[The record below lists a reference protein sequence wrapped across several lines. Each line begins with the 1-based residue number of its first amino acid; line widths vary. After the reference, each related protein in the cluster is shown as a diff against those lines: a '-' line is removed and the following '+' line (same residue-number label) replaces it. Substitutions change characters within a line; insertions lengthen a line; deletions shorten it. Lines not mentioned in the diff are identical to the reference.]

1 MSNGNKNRLF
11 FNKYLITKL
20 LCETLNSEIY
30 KGININNNENV
41 AMKFEKRASGF
52 NLLESEAYFL
62 INLKG
67 FGIPKIITY
76 GKSGKYNILI
86 EELLGPSIKFL
97 WELKRNRSEKELLK
111 DICMLSIQGI
121 DRLEYIHSKNI
132 IHRDIKH
139 DNFLIGI
146 KDPNIIYVIDFGLSR
161 KYRSSRTG
169 KHIKFRDVKRIS
181 GSLRYMSRNSNR
193 GYELSR
199 RDDLES
205 FGYMIIYLATRYLP
219 WLFLEHLG
227 LDKNTLIQTF
237 YKLKN
242 SVTPEE
248 LCKDLPKEFSEFLKY
263 VRNLDFEQTPDYNYI
278 RGLLIS
284 VLSRNEQ
291 KNDLL
296 FSWITNQNQNN
307 NPENNDEKRN
317 YMKKRRDSSQKR
329 LYNKIKYS
337 LEKRNKSLKNS
348 RTNLTLEKDNNLKFI
363 ILNKKENISYS
374 KKINKQDNVKT
385 ERLKNIDEKTE
396 NNINVYNNKIFSRI
410 GNVSPCLYV
419 NNITYKI
426 NKFGNLN
433 NLNFYNKKIIN
444 VDNKNTKSEKCTKM
458 PKSLYNR
465 IEKKTF
471 EDKINKNSIINFNK
485 LNNYIKLS
493 TNISY
498 KTFHEREKLQKRQIH
513 RLNTENDL
521 KVSMIRINKN
531 IKTMIPN
538 IKATNKNNT
547 RY

>member
-1 MSNGNKNRLF
+1 MSSENKNRLF

-62 INLKG
+62 ITLKG

-278 RGLLIS
+278 RGLFIS

-296 FSWITNQNQNN
+296 FSWIINQNN
-307 NPENNDEKRN
+307 NPENNDEKIN

-329 LYNKIKYS
+329 LYNKIKCS
-337 LEKRNKSLKNS
+337 LEKRNKSLKNT
-348 RTNLTLEKDNNLKFI
+348 RTNLSLEKENNLKFI

-374 KKINKQDNVKT
+374 KKINKQDNVKN
-385 ERLKNIDEKTE
+385 EKLKNIDEKTE

>member
-11 FNKYLITKL
+11 FNKYLIKKL
-20 LCETLNSEIY
+20 IFQTFNSEIY
-30 KGININNNENV
+30 KGVNINNNENV

-62 INLKG
+62 ITLKG

-86 EELLGPSIKFL
+86 EEFLGPSIKFL
-97 WELKRNRSEKELLK
+97 WELKRDRSEKELLK
-111 DICMLSIQGI
+111 DICMVSIQGI

-278 RGLLIS
+278 RGLFIS

-296 FSWITNQNQNN
+296 FSWIINQNN
-307 NPENNDEKRN
+307 NPENNDEKIN

-348 RTNLTLEKDNNLKFI
+348 STNLSLEKINNLKI
-363 ILNKKENISYS
+363 IHRNKHENINYFKMNIQNNDKAKS
-374 KKINKQDNVKT
+374 
-385 ERLKNIDEKTE
+385 LKNIYQKSEK
-396 NNINVYNNKIFSRI
+396 NINIYNNKIISRI
-410 GNVSPCLYV
+410 KPN
-419 NNITYKI
+419 
-426 NKFGNLN
+426 
-433 NLNFYNKKIIN
+433 
-444 VDNKNTKSEKCTKM
+444 EARRM
-458 PKSLYNR
+458 
-465 IEKKTF
+465 
-471 EDKINKNSIINFNK
+471 
-485 LNNYIKLS
+485 LS
-493 TNISY
+493 W
-498 KTFHEREKLQKRQIH
+498 F
-513 RLNTENDL
+513 
-521 KVSMIRINKN
+521 
-531 IKTMIPN
+531 P
-538 IKATNKNNT
+538 
-547 RY
+547 

>member
-11 FNKYLITKL
+11 FNKYLIKKL

-41 AMKFEKRASGF
+41 AMKFEKRISGF

-296 FSWITNQNQNN
+296 FSWIINQNN
-307 NPENNDEKRN
+307 NPENNDEKRK

-348 RTNLTLEKDNNLKFI
+348 RTNLTLEKENNLKFI
-363 ILNKKENISYS
+363 ILNKKENINYS
-374 KKINKQDNVKT
+374 KKINKQDNVKI

-458 PKSLYNR
+458 SKSLYNR